1 MELIER
7 LVLALTNPGDWVLD
21 PYMGVGTSAIA
32 SLMHKRKSIGAE
44 IMPEYFQIALDRIR
58 LAEKGELKIRPME
71 RPVYDPDEIGVSLPP
86 KTISLG
92 TNLQGQLFET
102 QSDYEA
108 GAADESDL

>member
-1 MELIER
+1 
-7 LVLALTNPGDWVLD
+7 
-21 PYMGVGTSAIA
+21 
-32 SLMHKRKSIGAE
+32 
-44 IMPEYFQIALDRIR
+44 
-58 LAEKGELKIRPME
+58 ME
-71 RPVYDPDEIGVSLPP
+71 RPVYDPDDVGASLPP